1 MNKNRKVQTMGS
13 GSKNNATHDSSL
25 VVVASVS
32 STSNATTTKLT
43 NHALLTTLLL
53 LILVACGTEQGGAPE
68 QGPGA
73 EETTFVQ
80 GYTPPEEPP
89 PPPEPAEAPP
99 LEEEPAGRVVE
110 VGGGPE
116 GMVADP
122 ETNLVAVGLRDPDVL
137 ALLDGESGERVREV
151 DLPESPRHLQLT
163 APGGPVLVP
172 AERSDSLAQVTLPDG
187 DVSDE
192 TPVGA
197 FPHDAT
203 AAPNGRIFVANEF
216 GDTVS
221 VVEDGEEIRTLE
233 APQQPGNVTATG
245 DGLVGVIGVRGLAL
259 EVYDAETLESFG
271 RIDAGQ
277 GPTHVVA
284 GPDGRFYVAD
294 TRGGEILVY
303 EARPEPGR
311 VASAPLPE
319 GYPYGLAMDAE
330 REQLW
335 VTLTAENSL
344 VRFDISGATPREMDR
359 YPTVRQPNTVAV
371 NHETGRVY
379 VAGRDGE
386 VQIIDS

>member
-1 MNKNRKVQTMGS
+1 MMNQNRKSKTMSS
-13 GSKNNATHDSSL
+13 GSKNDATHDSR
-25 VVVASVS
+25 
-32 STSNATTTKLT
+32 LT
-43 NHALLTTLLL
+43 RFSPPSCYSYSPPALLA
-53 LILVACGTEQGGAPE
+53 ACGSEQGGAPE
-68 QGPGA
+68 QGSTA

-99 LEEEPAGRVVE
+99 VEEEPAGRVVE
-110 VGGGPE
+110 VRGGPE

-122 ETNLVAVGLRDPDVL
+122 GTNLVVVGLRDPDVL
-137 ALLDGESGERVREV
+137 ALLDGESGKPVRQV
-151 DLPESPRHLQLT
+151 DLPESPRHLQLA

-187 DVSDE
+187 EVSEE
-192 TPVGA
+192 TPVGT

-203 AAPNGRIFVANEF
+203 AAPNGWIFVANEF
-216 GDTVS
+216 GNTVS

-259 EVYDAETLESFG
+259 EIYDAETLESSG
-271 RIDAGQ
+271 RIDAGE

-294 TRGGEILVY
+294 TRGGAILVY
-303 EARPEPGR
+303 EVRPEPGR
-311 VASAPLPE
+311 VASAPLPG

-359 YPTVRQPNTVAV
+359 YATVRQPNTVAV
-371 NHETGRVY
+371 NPETGRVY

-386 VQIIDS
+386 IQILDPEGEWRGE

>member
-1 MNKNRKVQTMGS
+1 MNKNRKTRKMS
-13 GSKNNATHDSSL
+13 RRSKNN
-25 VVVASVS
+25 
-32 STSNATTTKLT
+32 TT
-43 NHALLTTLLL
+43 HALLSTLLL
-53 LILVACGTEQGGAPE
+53 LLFVACGTEQGAAPE
-68 QGPGA
+68 QDATA
-73 EETTFVQ
+73 EETTFVE

-137 ALLDGESGERVREV
+137 ALLDGESGEPVREV
-151 DLPESPRHLQLT
+151 DLPESPRHLQLA

-233 APQQPGNVTATG
+233 APQQPGNGTATG

-259 EVYDAETLESFG
+259 EVYDTETLESFG
-271 RIDAGQ
+271 RIDAGE

-359 YPTVRQPNTVAV
+359 YLTVRQPNTVAV
-371 NHETGRVY
+371 NPETGRVY

-386 VQIIDS
+386 IQIIDS